1 MSKIKEHI
9 EKTIHDY
16 DNSWKNVRDKREHLE
31 NLTSVIFTEVFNIC
45 WKYTDNDTLELIMN
59 DIDKIKEENNLP
71 I

>member
-9 EKTIHDY
+9 EKTIYDY

-31 NLTSVIFTEVFNIC
+31 NLTSVIFKEVFDIC
-45 WKYTDNDTLELIMN
+45 WKHCDTDTLYLIME
-59 DIDKIKEENNLP
+59 DIDRIKEENDLP